1 MDRLLEYAAAAALAV
16 TALSL
21 RGLFQPF
28 LGPMQPFAH
37 GFVAV
42 AASVLLIGWRP
53 AVLAAV
59 VSYFGGSVLF
69 MHADPTVTWTGRQE
83 VAAFLV
89 YSMSAG
95 LIILMGHRARTAER
109 EAAAANNQLRDADRK
124 KNEFLAMLSHELRN
138 PIGVIA
144 TAVRRL
150 ERDERDPA
158 RQSTIAILS
167 RQVAQV
173 RRLVE
178 DLLDVGRITRGR
190 LTLHPETADVRRCLH
205 DAADA
210 HRDTVARKR
219 QLLRVTIPSDPVI
232 VTVDAARLVQ
242 VLSNLVDNASKY
254 SQEGA
259 EIQLALSTSS
269 AARIEVS
276 DDGPGIA
283 TDVLPQVFDLFDQ
296 GPASQSGG
304 LGVGLGLCKEI
315 VELHGGSIEAMPN
328 PHGRGTTFVIELPKE
343 RDLRDADVVGSA
355 HGRSHA

>member
-1 MDRLLEYAAAAALAV
+1 
-16 TALSL
+16 
-21 RGLFQPF
+21 
-28 LGPMQPFAH
+28 
-37 GFVAV
+37 
-42 AASVLLIGWRP
+42 
-53 AVLAAV
+53 
-59 VSYFGGSVLF
+59 
-69 MHADPTVTWTGRQE
+69 
-83 VAAFLV
+83 
-89 YSMSAG
+89 
-95 LIILMGHRARTAER
+95 
-109 EAAAANNQLRDADRK
+109 
-124 KNEFLAMLSHELRN
+124 MLSHELRN

-283 TDVLPQVFDLFDQ
+283 PDVLPQVFDLLDQ